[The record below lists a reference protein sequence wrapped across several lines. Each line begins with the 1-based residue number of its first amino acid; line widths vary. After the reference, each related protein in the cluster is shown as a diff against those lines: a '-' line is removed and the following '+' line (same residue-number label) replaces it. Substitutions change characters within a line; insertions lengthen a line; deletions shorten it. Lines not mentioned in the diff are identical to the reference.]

1 MEAANFL
8 NVSGKVLRY
17 YLDSNKPLQGY
28 FVFSWPL
35 SKEEIKNLKGNT
47 ITNLYTKPVK
57 VWAYNAKSLELVN
70 GSAFPLSPFP
80 SLAFPS
86 GFAGGPMRVEKGNEG
101 GKG

>member
-1 MEAANFL
+1 
-8 NVSGKVLRY
+8 
-17 YLDSNKPLQGY
+17 
-28 FVFSWPL
+28 VFSWPL

>member
-57 VWAYNAKSLELVN
+57 V
-70 GSAFPLSPFP
+70 
-80 SLAFPS
+80 
-86 GFAGGPMRVEKGNEG
+86 
-101 GKG
+101 

>member
-80 SLAFPS
+80 SLLSPPW
-86 GFAGGPMRVEKGNEG
+86 GEGNEG
-101 GKG
+101 GKGQWGWKRVV